1 MTQLDRD
8 EQQVLE
14 LLESLRRRRRR
25 DEFRATTRTS
35 INQRSTNK
43 GGIDIKRLKEGGST
57 EVLEALVRAAAA
69 CQELEIAWD
78 VMRVVLQRAEELQP
92 GEAPWVPQW
101 DTFSTLMS
109 ACRRRRELDL
119 LMRVFKASLPYQGFS
134 KVVLLNILLA
144 GLCDHNK
151 HMDVAAYYLETAEV
165 KWGVRPNE
173 VSWNTL
179 LGAAARGGQH
189 RLFEEMERQMKKQGV
204 EGDVTTRNIQLQH
217 LLAVRPGLG
226 LQMFEKMK
234 TQQEEGRRKGRR
246 DGRGKEVMDLRTM
259 NIMAGHLA
267 RIRGFDE
274 AQAMVEEV
282 KRRGLG
288 ITPRAV
294 THNILLDAL
303 LKTGRVDE
311 ALEYFYGIAGNG
323 NAAAGGGGDRQ
334 NGTNQGRGTRGGREG
349 GRVGKESEPPMVDS
363 TTYDIL
369 LNGLIQNGRVSTA
382 AVVHEM
388 MRKARHPP
396 TIYTYSSLLRL
407 QKSATDVYRIW
418 GQARKKCPRLSL
430 PFLNLLIYELGQVHN
445 DVAGALAAFRAI
457 LRMGRRPNT
466 ISFNSLFCALMKD
479 ANATLPAADL
489 LFEEQQPLQDEEE
502 EGMEEEEDVEETTTR
517 KSVGGG
523 RQDLPRQQQQ
533 WRRRQASLV
542 VDECAYYPTAP
553 ALSPET
559 RELLS
564 LLDSFKGRTLLETA
578 LAVLR
583 CMYEQEIDNSGNNIK
598 NNHKNNNKG
607 GGKKGE
613 SSFSSSSSPF
623 SARPNARTF
632 TILMAGIS
640 KAELGARG
648 TSLCVALY
656 REAETQGVMANGIL
670 CHALLRSF
678 GTDAVSALG
687 FFKRELR
694 VLLKMLD
701 QVNPQEEREGDKGE
715 EIEGEHETEEDREI
729 DGVITVGG
737 NLSLAYMALLYICGI
752 SGRPDLALQ
761 LLYAMQRD
769 GLPSDR
775 QAWEAFEAG
784 KTAPGATITT
794 TTSVGQLL
802 MGPYESLLRTETM
815 GLGWETGVTRVRI
828 KF

>member
-1 MTQLDRD
+1 ML
-8 EQQVLE
+8 EQ
-14 LLESLRRRRRR
+14 LESLRQRRRR
-25 DEFRATTRTS
+25 DEFRAIIRTS
-35 INQRSTNK
+35 SSQRSTNK
-43 GGIDIKRLKEGGST
+43 GGLDIKRLKERGST

-69 CQELEIAWD
+69 CQEVEIAWD
-78 VMRVVLQRAEELQP
+78 VMRVVLQRAQERQP
-92 GEAPWVPQW
+92 REAAWVPRW

-109 ACRRRRELDL
+109 ACRRRRDLDL
-119 LMRVFKASLPYQGFS
+119 LLRAFKASLPYHGFS

-144 GLCDHNK
+144 GLCDHNR
-151 HMDVAAYYLETAEV
+151 HMDVAAYYLETAQV

-189 RLFEEMERQMKKQGV
+189 RLFEEMERQMKQQGV
-204 EGDVTTRNIQLQH
+204 KGDVTTRNIQLQH

-226 LQMFEKMK
+226 LQLFEKMK
-234 TQQEEGRRKGRR
+234 MQQEEGRREGRKEV
-246 DGRGKEVMDLRTM
+246 GGEEVMDLRTM

-267 RIRGFDE
+267 RMRGFDE

-282 KRRGLG
+282 RRRGLG

-303 LKTGRVDE
+303 LKMGRVDE

-323 NAAAGGGGDRQ
+323 NGAAGVGGGVRR
-334 NGTNQGRGTRGGREG
+334 NGTNHGRSTGGGREG
-349 GRVGKESEPPMVDS
+349 GRGAKESDPPMVDS

-369 LNGLIQNGRVSTA
+369 LNGLVQNGRVSTA
-382 AVVHEM
+382 AVIHEM

-418 GQARKKCPRLSL
+418 SQARRNCPRLSL
-430 PFLNLLIYELGQVHN
+430 PFLNLLVYELGQVHN

-466 ISFNSLFCALMKD
+466 ISFNSLFSALMKD
-479 ANATLPAADL
+479 ANATLPAAGL
-489 LFEEQQPLQDEEE
+489 LFGEQQQQQLRQLQQEE
-502 EGMEEEEDVEETTTR
+502 EGEEVEETTTR
-517 KSVGGG
+517 KSVRGG
-523 RQDLPRQQQQ
+523 RQEQEQQQQ
-533 WRRRQASLV
+533 QQQYQQEQRRQMSLG
-542 VDECAYYPTAP
+542 DESAYYPTVS
-553 ALSPET
+553 ALSSEA
-559 RELLS
+559 REMLS
-564 LLDSFKGRTLLETA
+564 LLDSLQGRTLLETA

-583 CMYEQEIDNSGNNIK
+583 SMYEEGTDNSGNY
-598 NNHKNNNKG
+598 NKG
-607 GGKKGE
+607 GRKKGE
-613 SSFSSSSSPF
+613 SSSSSVSSTF

-640 KAELGARG
+640 KAVLGARG

-656 REAETQGVMANGIL
+656 REAEVQGVRANGIL

-694 VLLKMLD
+694 VQLKMLD
-701 QVNPQEEREGDKGE
+701 QVNPEEEREGEKGE
-715 EIEGEHETEEDREI
+715 GDEGEHETEEGREI
-729 DGVITVGG
+729 DGVVTAGG

-769 GLPSDR
+769 GLPGDR